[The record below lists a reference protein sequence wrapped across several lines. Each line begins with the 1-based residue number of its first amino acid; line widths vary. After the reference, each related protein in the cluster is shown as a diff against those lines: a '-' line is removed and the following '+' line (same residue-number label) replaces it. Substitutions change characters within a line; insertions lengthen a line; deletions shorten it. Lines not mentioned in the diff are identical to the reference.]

1 MTTIHSP
8 QARTRTHRFSRGA
21 GRIAAG
27 VATALLAG
35 ALSSCQPK
43 GPASAPATQPA
54 RLIGYTW
61 TGLFDG
67 KTLAGW
73 KQPEWGDDGKV
84 YVKDGVVHMK
94 QGATCTGI
102 TCTGKVPRDDF
113 EIELDAMRVDG
124 QDFFCGLT
132 FPVGKGAATLILGG
146 WGGSLV
152 GLSCINGYDASQNQ
166 TTQMIEFKN
175 GRWYN
180 VRVRVTKEKVVC
192 WLDDKE
198 IISTDRK
205 DHKFSVRWEVEPS
218 QPLGIATWMTHGAA
232 RDLRIRLV
240 PRID

>member
-1 MTTIHSP
+1 MTSVHSA
-8 QARTRTHRFSRGA
+8 QTRAPGLTRRRA
-21 GRIAAG
+21 GIAAG
-27 VATALLAG
+27 ALVALLAG
-35 ALSSCQPK
+35 TLGSCQNK
-43 GPASAPATQPA
+43 ARSSAPQTQPA
-54 RLIGYTW
+54 RQIGYTW

-73 KQPEWGDDGKV
+73 KVPSWGGDGKV
-84 YVKDGVVHMK
+84 YVKDGVVHIG

-102 TCTGKVPRDDF
+102 TYTGKIPRDDY

-132 FPVGKGAATLILGG
+132 FPVGEGEATLILGG

-152 GLSCINGYDASQNQ
+152 GLSCIDGYDASQNP

-180 VRVRVTKEKVVC
+180 VRVRVVKEKIVC

-205 DHKFSVRWEVEPS
+205 EHKFSVRWEVEPS
-218 QPLGIATWMTHGAA
+218 LPLGIATWMTHGAA
-232 RDLRIRLV
+232 RDLRIRCL